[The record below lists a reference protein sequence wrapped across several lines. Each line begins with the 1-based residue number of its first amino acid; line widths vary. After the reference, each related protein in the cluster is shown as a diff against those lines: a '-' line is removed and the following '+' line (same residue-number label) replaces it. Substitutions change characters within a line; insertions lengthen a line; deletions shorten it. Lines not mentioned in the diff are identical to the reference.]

1 MAESDDEHRV
11 KRKKKKHHKHR
22 HRERDEERE
31 PRERREPREGREP
44 KEAAYCTPEL
54 KMKMMDLI
62 QSIMR
67 KDVHMIF
74 AEPVTDMIAPGYSTY
89 ITEPMDLS
97 TMQVKVQRGEYTA
110 LKQLKADADMM
121 CRNCMVYNSPDT
133 IFYKEALKIQSYIN
147 TLFGEKRGVLKE
159 AMKEVDDAIKKKNR
173 IQEELIAVEVG
184 EQVTRAAK
192 EARHKLNKLRPDTR
206 VGFLSE
212 VDGYTLM
219 NILNAPKGEPSEKVV
234 DLSSIKKKPENTNTC
249 LLNSMKEKKRIPGRE
264 VQYLNYGPYG
274 SFAPQYDST
283 FSNLDPEEQQLLYK
297 SYGDD
302 LGLTYCRSVQD
313 FTKGC
318 SEEIRDKVEK
328 GLIHLTGGGHTKAT
342 KLLAVTHMKAMR
354 EKKAKRAA
362 IAERNHHS
370 FMNFLES
377 EEIPNFNFREPDEP
391 SQLQNVLEETPVP
404 SPSVTADNKEPS
416 SWLESNTAQE
426 VPVTPA
432 PPETTRPMIFPPFMD

>member
-1 MAESDDEHRV
+1 MTESDDEHRV

-22 HRERDEERE
+22 HRERDGREERE
-31 PRERREPREGREP
+31 PREPRE
-44 KEAAYCTPEL
+44 AAFCTPEL

-74 AEPVTDMIAPGYSTY
+74 AEPVTDLIAPGYSTY
-89 ITEPMDLS
+89 ISDPMDLS

-110 LKQLKADADMM
+110 LKQLKSDADMM

-173 IQEELIAVEVG
+173 IQEELIAVEVE
-184 EQVTRAAK
+184 EQVSRAAK
-192 EARHKLNKLRPDTR
+192 IARHKLNKLRPDTR

-219 NILNAPKGEPSEKVV
+219 NILNAPKGEPTEKVV
-234 DLSSIKKKPENTNTC
+234 DLSSIKKKEVTNTC
-249 LLNSMKEKKRIPGRE
+249 LLNSMKEKKRVPGKE

-274 SFAPQYDST
+274 SFAPVYDST
-283 FSNLDPEEQQLLYK
+283 FSNLDPEDQQLLYK

-313 FTKGC
+313 FTKGA
-318 SEEIRDKVEK
+318 SEDVRNKVEK
-328 GLIHLTGGGHTKAT
+328 GLVHLTGGGHTKAS
-342 KLLAVTHMKAMR
+342 KLLAVTHMALR
-354 EKKAKRAA
+354 DKKAKRAA
-362 IAERNHHS
+362 LAERNMHS

-377 EEIPNFNFREPDEP
+377 EDIPNFNFREPDEP
-391 SQLQNVLEETPVP
+391 ILLDQPENKDTPQP
-404 SPSVTADNKEPS
+404 ATAPQPFPAESKEQSWAESTS
-416 SWLESNTAQE
+416 SLE
-426 VPVTPA
+426 VPPTTTVEP
-432 PPETTRPMIFPPFMD
+432 TRPMIFPPFMD